1 MDWRAIGLGVLFA
14 TMWSSAFTS
23 ARMIVTDAPPF
34 LALSL
39 RFLLSG
45 AVALGVGAALGQSLP
60 RAREQWRAIGV
71 FGLCQNA
78 LYLGLFFLAMRT
90 IGAGF
95 ASVIASALPLMVAAL
110 SWAVMGERLTPMAG
124 AGLALGFAG
133 VLVIMTTRIGA
144 GADPVAIG
152 ICLIGVLALSI
163 ATLSVRGASASGDLW
178 MAVGLQMLVGAAALF
193 PIALIFET
201 WTVRWTPSLIGAFA
215 YTVLIPGV
223 AATMIWFVLVRRI
236 GATRAATFH
245 FLNPFL
251 GVAIAALVL
260 GEPVTGRDLIGV
272 AVIMAGIL
280 AVQLSRRPA
289 SQSPASQALK

>member
-45 AVALGVGAALGQSLP
+45 AVALGVGAALGQRLP

-110 SWAVMGERLTPMAG
+110 SWAVMGEKLTPMAG

-163 ATLSVRGASASGDLW
+163 ATLSVRGASASGNLW
-178 MAVGLQMLVGAAALF
+178 MAVGLQMLVGAAALL
-193 PIALIFET
+193 PIAVIFET
-201 WTVRWTPSLIGAFA
+201 WTVHWTPSLIWAFA

-289 SQSPASQALK
+289 PSQASR

>member
-45 AVALGVGAALGQSLP
+45 AVALGVGAALGQRLP

-110 SWAVMGERLTPMAG
+110 SWAVMGEKLTPMAG

-193 PIALIFET
+193 PIAVIFET